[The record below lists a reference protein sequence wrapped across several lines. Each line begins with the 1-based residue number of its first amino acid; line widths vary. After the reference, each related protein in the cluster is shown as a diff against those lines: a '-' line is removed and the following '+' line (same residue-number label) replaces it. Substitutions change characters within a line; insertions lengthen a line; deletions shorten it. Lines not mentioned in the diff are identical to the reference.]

1 MREIDFLN
9 PIRYV
14 PLKNSKMKF
23 YKGHKRGFPKEL
35 KRKRNIILKIIPS
48 LKL

>member
-1 MREIDFLN
+1 MREIDYIN
-9 PIRYV
+9 PIRCV
-14 PLKNSKMKF
+14 PFKNTKLNF

-35 KRKRNIILKIIPS
+35 KRKRNIILKIVPS